1 MYIMINTS
9 SKYGSEQITFCGS
22 YVMCHKMIN
31 KQILEFEESIESI
44 KIYFEIYYV
53 NSHSVIN
60 YNKTL
65 MFILGTKIYINRL
78 VLDDNQTTIKL
89 FTILKRYN
97 QTIRLLQ
104 QIFKPNVDEQ
114 IQG

>member
-1 MYIMINTS
+1 MM
-9 SKYGSEQITFCGS
+9 
-22 YVMCHKMIN
+22 
-31 KQILEFEESIESI
+31 
-44 KIYFEIYYV
+44 
-53 NSHSVIN
+53 N

-65 MFILGTKIYINRL
+65 MFILGTKKYIIRL

-89 FTILKRYN
+89 FTILIRYN